1 MTASGN
7 YFLPA
12 GPRHRHRTVGAE
24 SDLRSTVRNALGMA
38 GRLSAAVVLMLLVV
52 TAGVLLGLVPDGRP
66 PLRDLW
72 LPIPLILAGYF
83 AAAAGGGAAWSVTR
97 RHRRRSVGGWILS
110 GIASTGAAGG
120 ILPMAFFAF
129 ETLLRAIA
137 SGPASARGGWTVV
150 AIFAAGWLV
159 LGLLVG
165 LGTWF
170 AAWSRYDLPG
180 QAD

>member
-1 MTASGN
+1 MASGN
-7 YFLPA
+7 HVLPA
-12 GPRHRHRTVGAE
+12 SPRHRLLEVGTDG
-24 SDLRSTVRNALGMA
+24 DLRSSVRKALGLA
-38 GRLSAAVVLMLLVV
+38 ARLSATVVLMLLVV

-66 PLRDLW
+66 PLRELW
-72 LPIPLILAGYF
+72 MPIPLVLAGYF
-83 AAAAGGGAAWSVTR
+83 SAAAAGGAAWSVTR

-120 ILPMAFFAF
+120 ILPMAFFAV
-129 ETLLRAIA
+129 ETLLRAIT
-137 SGPASARGGWTVV
+137 SGPASARAGWVLV

-165 LGTWF
+165 MGTWF

-180 QAD
+180 QAR